1 MTPDILIVFF
11 ILIAAAILFSTNLL
25 RSDLV
30 AMLVMLSLLLSNV
43 LTAPEAFAGFSDP
56 TVLIV
61 ISMFIISE
69 AIVFTGIAASLGD
82 FILRYGGT
90 SELRLMV
97 IIMLVT
103 GGVGAFMS
111 STATVAIFIPIT
123 LIVAEKANLNPRRLL
138 MPLSIGALISGM
150 MSLIAT
156 TPNLIV
162 NNALSQKGLAP
173 LGFFSFTPFG
183 MLTLLAAIVFMAIVG
198 RGLLSRNRKAA
209 PTNKKRTILQT
220 LEDYGLRE
228 KTHRVQINEGSPL
241 IDRAVARVKIRE
253 HYDLQL
259 TVIERE
265 INGEDF
271 VFKAAPG
278 SVLEQGDIL
287 YFLGKEDNC
296 YAMSKDLNGTILSIR
311 VSEQKRKQLSQAMGI
326 AEVMLTPNSKLI
338 GKSLADLQFQSRFDG
353 LVIGIRR
360 QGKPIT
366 EDLTTIPLIFGDVLL
381 VSSNWDDILRLKEH
395 PDDFLVLTLPEDYRD
410 VIPGRSRVSLVLIIL
425 TGMILAMITGFLSTA
440 TAAVLTAVILIITG
454 CLSLAKV
461 YQVISWQAVVLI
473 AGILPLATALNKS
486 GAAHLLSDLM
496 ISSMGSMPQVVMLGL
511 VFLITSSIGLFISN
525 TATAVLIAPIA
536 IDVAVTL
543 GISPQAFAMTVAI
556 ACSAAYATPVSSP
569 VNLLVQEPGRYS
581 FMNFVKVGLPL
592 QLITLLCT
600 VAMAWVIYL

>member
-1 MTPDILIVFF
+1 MASEIIIVFF
-11 ILIAAAILFSTNLL
+11 ILTAAAVLFSTNLL

-30 AMLVMLSLLLSNV
+30 AMLVLLSLLLSGV
-43 LTAPEAFAGFSDP
+43 LTSAEAFAGFSDP

-69 AIVFTGIAASLGD
+69 AIVFTGIAASLGG
-82 FILRYGGT
+82 FILRYGGA
-90 SELRLMV
+90 SELRLMI

-123 LIVAEKANLNPRRLL
+123 LIVAEKANLNHRRLL

-162 NNALSQKGLAP
+162 NNVLSQKGLEE

-183 MLTLLAAIVFMAIVG
+183 LITLLAAILFMAVAG
-198 RGLLSRNRKAA
+198 RGLLSQDRKAQF
-209 PTNKKRTILQT
+209 TSEKRTIMQT
-220 LEDYGLRE
+220 LEAYGLRQ
-228 KTHRVQINEGSPL
+228 KTHRVIINEGSPL

-253 HYDLQL
+253 HYALQL
-259 TVIERE
+259 SAIERN
-265 INGEDF
+265 INGDE
-271 VFKAAPG
+271 VIFKAAPG
-278 SVLEQGDIL
+278 SVLERNDIL
-287 YFLGKEDNC
+287 YFLGEEDNC
-296 YAMSKDLNGTILSIR
+296 YALSKDLNCTILSIR
-311 VSEQKRKQLSQAMGI
+311 MGEEKRKQLSQAMGI
-326 AEVMLTPNSKLI
+326 AEVMLTPYSKLI
-338 GKSLADLQFQSRFDG
+338 GKSLAELQFQSRYNG

-366 EDLTTIPLIFGDVLL
+366 EDLPTLSLTFGDVLL
-381 VSSNWDDILRLKEH
+381 ISSNWNDIIRLKEY
-395 PDDFLVLTLPEDYRD
+395 PEDFLVLTLPDDYRD
-410 VIPGRSRVSLVLIIL
+410 VIPGRGRRSLVLL
-425 TGMILAMITGFLSTA
+425 ILAGMVVTMITGFLPTA
-440 TAAVLTAVILIITG
+440 TAAVLTGVILIITG
-454 CLSLAKV
+454 CLSLDRV
-461 YQVISWQAVVLI
+461 YRVISWQAVVLI

-486 GAAHLLSDLM
+486 GAAHLLSELM
-496 ISSMGSMPQVVMLGL
+496 IAHMGSLSQVIVLGL

-536 IDVAVTL
+536 VDVAVTL

>member
-1 MTPDILIVFF
+1 MASEIIIVFF
-11 ILIAAAILFSTNLL
+11 ILTAAAVLFSTNLL

-30 AMLVMLSLLLSNV
+30 AMLVLLSLLLSGV
-43 LTAPEAFAGFSDP
+43 LTSAEAFAGFSDP

-69 AIVFTGIAASLGD
+69 AIVFTGIAASLGG
-82 FILRYGGT
+82 FILRYGGA
-90 SELRLMV
+90 SELRLMI

-123 LIVAEKANLNPRRLL
+123 LIVAEKANLNHRRLL

-162 NNALSQKGLAP
+162 NNVLSQKGLEE

-183 MLTLLAAIVFMAIVG
+183 LITLLAAILFMAVAG
-198 RGLLSRNRKAA
+198 RGLLSQDRKAQF
-209 PTNKKRTILQT
+209 TSEKRTIMQT
-220 LEDYGLRE
+220 LEAYGLRQ
-228 KTHRVQINEGSPL
+228 KTHRVIINEGSPL

-253 HYDLQL
+253 HYALQL
-259 TVIERE
+259 SAIERN
-265 INGEDF
+265 INGDE
-271 VFKAAPG
+271 VIFKAAPG
-278 SVLEQGDIL
+278 SVLERNDIL
-287 YFLGKEDNC
+287 YFLGEEDNC
-296 YAMSKDLNGTILSIR
+296 YALSKDLNCTILSIR
-311 VSEQKRKQLSQAMGI
+311 MGEEKRKQLSQAMGI
-326 AEVMLTPNSKLI
+326 AEVMLTPYSKLI
-338 GKSLADLQFQSRFDG
+338 GKSLAELQFQSRYNG

-366 EDLTTIPLIFGDVLL
+366 EDLPTLSLTFGDVLL
-381 VSSNWDDILRLKEH
+381 ISSNWNDIIRLKEY
-395 PDDFLVLTLPEDYRD
+395 PEDFLVLTLPDDYRD
-410 VIPGRSRVSLVLIIL
+410 VIPGRGRRSLVLL
-425 TGMILAMITGFLSTA
+425 ILAGMVVTMITGFLPTA
-440 TAAVLTAVILIITG
+440 TAAVLTGVILIITG
-454 CLSLAKV
+454 CLSLDRV
-461 YQVISWQAVVLI
+461 YRVISWQAVVLI

-486 GAAHLLSDLM
+486 GAAHLLSELM
-496 ISSMGSMPQVVMLGL
+496 IAHMGSLSQVIVLGL

-536 IDVAVTL
+536 VDVAVTL

-600 VAMAWVIYL
+600 VVMAWVIYL

>member
-30 AMLVMLSLLLSNV
+30 AMLVLLSLLLSDV

-162 NNALSQKGLAP
+162 NNALSQKGLP
-173 LGFFSFTPFG
+173 TLGFFSFTPFG
-183 MLTLLAAIVFMAIVG
+183 VLILLVAIFFMAIVG

-220 LEDYGLRE
+220 LEEYGLRE
-228 KTHRVQINEGSPL
+228 KTHRVQINKGSPL

-259 TVIERE
+259 TVIERK

-287 YFLGKEDNC
+287 YFLGKKDNC

-311 VSEQKRKQLSQAMGI
+311 VSERKRKQLSQAMGI

-366 EDLTTIPLIFGDVLL
+366 QDLTTIPLIFGDVLL
-381 VSSNWDDILRLKEH
+381 VS
-395 PDDFLVLTLPEDYRD
+395 
-410 VIPGRSRVSLVLIIL
+410 
-425 TGMILAMITGFLSTA
+425 
-440 TAAVLTAVILIITG
+440 
-454 CLSLAKV
+454 
-461 YQVISWQAVVLI
+461 
-473 AGILPLATALNKS
+473 
-486 GAAHLLSDLM
+486 
-496 ISSMGSMPQVVMLGL
+496 
-511 VFLITSSIGLFISN
+511 
-525 TATAVLIAPIA
+525 
-536 IDVAVTL
+536 
-543 GISPQAFAMTVAI
+543 
-556 ACSAAYATPVSSP
+556 
-569 VNLLVQEPGRYS
+569 
-581 FMNFVKVGLPL
+581 
-592 QLITLLCT
+592 
-600 VAMAWVIYL
+600 